1 MESGFSLA
9 EREEEDNKNEKSA
22 GMMMKKVSYMAA
34 PMVAVYLSQYLLQ
47 VISMIMAGHLDEL
60 SLSSVAIATSLTNV
74 TGFSLLVGFSG
85 ALETLCGQAF
95 GAEQFRKIGSY
106 TYSSMTCLVLIC
118 FPISLLWVYMDKLLE
133 LFHQDPLISELA
145 CRYSIWLIPA
155 LFGCAL
161 LQPMTRY
168 FQSQG
173 LVLPLFL
180 SSFGTLC
187 FHIPLCWLLVY
198 KLRFGIVGA
207 ALSIGFSLWLNVAL
221 LWAFMRDSSLYCE
234 TRNLQAQ
241 EIFSS
246 MKQFI
251 YLAIPTAMMT
261 CLEWWSFELL
271 LLLSGLLPNSKLET
285 SVMSICLTT
294 SLLHYVF
301 VDAIGAAA
309 STHVSNELGA
319 GNPKAARAAANAALY
334 LGAFDASFVSITL
347 YNYRKTWAYIFSNEI
362 EVAQYAT
369 KITPILCLSIFVC
382 SFTSVLSGIARGV
395 GWQSIAGYASIGSYY
410 LVGIPVGSILCFVAK
425 LRGRGLWIGILI
437 GCFVQTMVLAHV
449 TFFTNWEQEFVLTFS
464 VNIINNKIKK
474 FARTMESGFSLAQ
487 REEEDYKN
495 EKSAGM
501 MMKKVSYMAAPMV
514 AVSVS
519 TYLLQVI
526 SMVMAGHLDELSLS
540 SVAIATSLTNVT
552 GFSLLVGFSGALET
566 LCGQAFG
573 AEQYRKIGSYT
584 YSSMTCLVL
593 ICFPISLLWVY
604 MDKLL
609 KLFHQDPLISELAC
623 RYSIWLIPA
632 LFGCALLQP
641 MTRYFQSQGLVL
653 PLFLSSFG
661 ALCFHIPLCWFLVYK
676 LRFGIVGAAL
686 SIGVSLWF
694 NVALLWVFMR
704 DSALYRETN
713 NLQPQEIFS
722 SMKQYIS
729 LAIPSAMMI
738 CLEWWSFEIL
748 LLLSGLLPNSKL
760 ETSVM
765 SICLTTSALHYVLVD
780 AIGAAASKQTHLTN
794 PSLGAGNPKAARAA
808 ANAALYLGAFDASFV
823 CITLYSYRK
832 TWAYIF
838 SNEVEV
844 AHYATKITPIL
855 CLSIFICSSTAVL
868 SGIARGAGWQHIAGY
883 ASIGS
888 YYLVGI
894 PVGSILCFVAKLR
907 GRGLWIGILL
917 GCFSQTMVLAL
928 VTFFTN
934 WEQEATKARDRVLE
948 MTPKGNQETE
958 IIKEDAQVLL
968 SDISE
973 NV

>member
-9 EREEEDNKNEKSA
+9 EREEEEDNKNEKSA
-22 GMMMKKVSYMAA
+22 GMMMKKVSYMVA

-552 GFSLLVGFSGALET
+552 GFSLLSGLASALET

-573 AEQYRKIGSYT
+573 ARQYEKLGSYT
-584 YSSMTCLVL
+584 FTSIVSLL
-593 ICFPISLLWVY
+593 IMCFPISLLWIF
-604 MDKLL
+604 MKNLL
-609 KLFHQDPLISELAC
+609 LLFHQDPEISEIASVYCL
-623 RYSIWLIPA
+623 WLIPA
-632 LFGCALLQP
+632 LFGYSVLQSLI
-641 MTRYFQSQGLVL
+641 RYFQTQCLIFPMV
-653 PLFLSSFG
+653 LSSITV
-661 ALCFHIPLCWFLVYK
+661 LYFHLPVCWVLVYTLGLGTK
-676 LRFGIVGAAL
+676 GAAL
-686 SIGVSLWF
+686 SISLSYWLNAVFLWF
-694 NVALLWVFMR
+694 FMR
-704 DSALYRETN
+704 RSQVCEGKCVFISMEAFGQMRTFFSLAVPSAL
-713 NLQPQEIFS
+713 
-722 SMKQYIS
+722 
-729 LAIPSAMMI
+729 MI
-738 CLEWWSFEIL
+738 CLEWSAFEIL
-748 LLLSGLLPNSKL
+748 ILISGVLPNSKL
-760 ETSVM
+760 ETSGNAKTYFFLATLYV
-765 SICLTTSALHYVLVD
+765 TSSSLHYNLAS
-780 AIGAAASKQTHLTN
+780 AIGAAASTN
-794 PSLGAGNPKAARAA
+794 VANELGAGNLVAAKASAFVAIMIAA
-808 ANAALYLGAFDASFV
+808 VESSSVSFALFMSSNIWGYA
-823 CITLYSYRK
+823 YS
-832 TWAYIF
+832 
-838 SNEVEV
+838 NVPEVI
-844 AHYATKITPIL
+844 HYAAEITPVL
-855 CLSIFICSSTAVL
+855 CISIVMDSLSASLTGVVRG
-868 SGIARGAGWQHIAGY
+868 SGKQKTGAYVNIAAFYI
-883 ASIGS
+883 I
-888 YYLVGI
+888 GI
-894 PVGSILCFVAKLR
+894 PIGLLFCFMLDFKVK
-907 GRGLWIGILL
+907 GLWIGVLT
-917 GCFSQTMVLAL
+917 GCTVQTITLFLITTFTKWTTMV
-928 VTFFTN
+928 
-934 WEQEATKARDRVLE
+934 
-948 MTPKGNQETE
+948 TE
-958 IIKEDAQVLL
+958 V
-968 SDISE
+968 ST
-973 NV
+973 V